1 MSAAADGGRMQERV
15 ERARAAGSPRA
26 AARAAAQR
34 AAIAGLE
41 MNGAA
46 EVVCTPRGAAAAAA
60 AAAVF
65 EVGAAGASEIERLRD
80 LQSRFDDIRCRCR
93 DCGTSFVFTARQ
105 QLELSD
111 RGHKNVNKT
120 RCADCAKYKKNRFS
134 AKGTGQGDG

>member
-65 EVGAAGASEIERLRD
+65 EVGAAGASEIEPLQARPASCKAGYLLATCHVPPFTCYLRLAT
-80 LQSRFDDIRCRCR
+80 C
-93 DCGTSFVFTARQ
+93 
-105 QLELSD
+105 
-111 RGHKNVNKT
+111 
-120 RCADCAKYKKNRFS
+120 
-134 AKGTGQGDG
+134 